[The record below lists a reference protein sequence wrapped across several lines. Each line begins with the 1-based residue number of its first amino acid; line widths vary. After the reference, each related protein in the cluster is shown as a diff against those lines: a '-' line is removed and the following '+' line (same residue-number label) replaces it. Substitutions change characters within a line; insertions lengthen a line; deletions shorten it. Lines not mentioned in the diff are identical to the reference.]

1 MAINVSP
8 IAGVDAGINDIRR
21 RTADLINADVLP
33 NEGKLWGSAQGRS
46 VSDGERDQIRHQA
59 AGLREEVKA
68 KVRDAGLWA
77 PHLPAEYG
85 GMGLDFLQLAY
96 M

>member
-1 MAINVSP
+1 MPINVSP

-33 NEGKLWGSAQGRS
+33 NEGKRWGSTQGRS
-46 VSDGERDQIRHQA
+46 VSDDERDQIRHQA

-85 GMGLDFLQLAY
+85 GMGLDFLQLA
-96 M
+96 